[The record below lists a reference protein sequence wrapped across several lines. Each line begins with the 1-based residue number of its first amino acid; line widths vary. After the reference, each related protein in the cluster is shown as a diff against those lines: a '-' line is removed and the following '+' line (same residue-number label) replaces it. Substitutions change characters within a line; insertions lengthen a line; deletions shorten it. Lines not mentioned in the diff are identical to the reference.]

1 MDQIKRLRLICGIL
15 AIICFAIAGI
25 RLAEMILFIVDPSL
39 LGSNLQCLRSG
50 CHFVADRLQLLGPIT
65 AVEARN
71 IHGIEQAI
79 ADQVAQAAAQRFLAA
94 ATLAQYL
101 PLVALYAALGFTM
114 LRLRDAERFNL
125 RAIIWLRRTAL
136 ISAIA
141 VIAKPVAENLQSWAL
156 RPVYDM
162 LGGWHFSIIGSELV
176 TDLLL
181 AGIVWVAAWAL
192 SEGRRVNDEL
202 SEYI

>member
-50 CHFVADRLQLLGPIT
+50 CHFVADRLQLLGPIA

-71 IHGIEQAI
+71 IPGIEQTI

-101 PLVALYAALGFTM
+101 PLVALYVALGFTM

-125 RAIIWLRRTAL
+125 RAIIWLRRAAL

-156 RPVYDM
+156 RPIYDM
-162 LGGWHFSIIGSELV
+162 IGGWHFSIIGSELV